1 MSNAYQT
8 ASLLVVVLILGHS
21 EPVQQLPHWLDI
33 AQPLVAAVA
42 AVTAAAAAAAEGG
55 HAQDGLQGEVVGR
68 TAAVDQ
74 LEQLF
79 VQLLPLHQQLRILT
93 AGQHLN

>member
-21 EPVQQLPHWLDI
+21 EPVQQLPNWLYI
-33 AQPLVAAVA
+33 AQPLVA

-68 TAAVDQ
+68 SAAVDQ

>member
-33 AQPLVAAVA
+33 AQPLVAAV
-42 AVTAAAAAAAEGG
+42 TAAAAAEGG

-68 TAAVDQ
+68 SAAVDQ